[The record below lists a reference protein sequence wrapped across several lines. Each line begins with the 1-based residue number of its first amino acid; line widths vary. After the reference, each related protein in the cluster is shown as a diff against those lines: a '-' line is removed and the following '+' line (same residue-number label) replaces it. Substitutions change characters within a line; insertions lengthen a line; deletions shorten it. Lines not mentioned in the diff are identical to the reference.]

1 MPNLTPDFLTQ
12 QAEQESIYSVDD
24 HQRELCQRWLWPNVE
39 ALSKDFLRLR
49 LEFDDSFSPAPQPG
63 RNYPIGYCR
72 EISVGVF
79 NLLQKAIAAPQ
90 TPGISAL
97 RNFCAAG
104 GRFKRVWGDLRHSYF
119 QNAFQAGDM
128 YIDAANDSVVITKP
142 KVEILPLEK
151 ADFFPLSD
159 FESYARLAETY
170 WKGQVFPN
178 RYLPQLAP
186 LFPILLAYPN
196 GHIKLHSQY
205 QTPLYL
211 NLAQNFL
218 LAENFVLQSE
228 WSKRELTSQYLAQ
241 LARQVGANAELQVAP
256 LDDDALTKTFNN
268 ARKTGLR
275 LDATRL
281 QTLLDQA
288 VRINQ

>member
-1 MPNLTPDFLTQ
+1 MSNLTPEFLTQ
-12 QAEQESIYSVDD
+12 QAEQESIYPVDD
-24 HQRELCQRWLWPNVE
+24 RQRELCRRWLWPNVE
-39 ALSKDFLRLR
+39 ALSEDFLRLR
-49 LEFDDSFSPAPQPG
+49 LEFDGSFSPAPQPG

-79 NLLQKAIAAPQ
+79 YLLQKAVATPQ

-151 ADFFPLSD
+151 ADFFPLND

-170 WKGQVFPN
+170 WKGKVYPN

-186 LFPILLAYPN
+186 LFPILLVYPN

-228 WSKRELTSQYLAQ
+228 WSECELRSQDLAQ

-256 LDDDALTKTFNN
+256 LDDDALTKTFNH
-268 ARKTGLR
+268 ARKTSLR

>member
-1 MPNLTPDFLTQ
+1 MPNLTLEFLTQ
-12 QAEQESIYSVDD
+12 QAEQESIYPVDD
-24 HQRELCQRWLWPNVE
+24 QQRELCQRWLWPNVE
-39 ALSKDFLRLR
+39 ALNEDFLRLR
-49 LEFDDSFSPAPQPG
+49 LEFDRSFAPAPQPG

-79 NLLQKAIAAPQ
+79 NLLQKAIAVPQ
-90 TPGISAL
+90 TSGISAL

-128 YIDAANDSVVITKP
+128 YIDVANDSVVITKP
-142 KVEILPLEK
+142 KVEVLPLEK
-151 ADFFPLSD
+151 ADFFPLND

-170 WKGQVFPN
+170 WKGQVYPN
-178 RYLPQLAP
+178 RYLPHLAP
-186 LFPILLAYPN
+186 VFPILLVYPN

-211 NLAQNFL
+211 NLVHDFSLAEHFL
-218 LAENFVLQSE
+218 LCGEG
-228 WSKRELTSQYLAQ
+228 SKRKLTLQQLAQ
-241 LARQVGANAELQVAP
+241 LERQVGTNAELQFAP
-256 LDDDALTKTFNN
+256 LNDDALAGIFNN
-268 ARKTGLR
+268 ARNTGLR

-281 QTLLDQA
+281 QVLLDQT